1 MESQIAV
8 IRAAS
13 LADWLSND
21 EFREFTQ
28 EIAAAVDAMEIPLIL
43 RRWKVAFHRN
53 RFVNLEVA

>member
-1 MESQIAV
+1 MENQIAI

-13 LADWLSND
+13 LAGWLSND

-28 EIAAAVDAMEIPLIL
+28 EIAAAVDAMEIAPIL

-53 RFVNLEVA
+53 RIVNLEVA

>member
-1 MESQIAV
+1 MQNQIAI

-28 EIAAAVDAMEIPLIL
+28 EIAAAVDAMEIPPIL

-53 RFVNLEVA
+53 SIVNLEVA